1 MDIKN
6 YISQKNKCCVFN
18 LTKNDAILNE
28 LNLANYPNSDKYKE
42 SFENV
47 FSEKDLIIF
56 IIDSH
61 KVKNKTIFK
70 IANNL
75 NNVLVYTIDDKYTQD
90 NETQCKNIFFSY
102 GYKYQGK
109 CNDDTV
115 LVFLYDI
122 AEYKDNPDWLN
133 NKNWANPELW
143 EK

>member
-75 NNVLVYTIDDKYTQD
+75 NNVLVYIIDDKYTQD
-90 NETQCKNIFFSY
+90 NETQCKNIFISY
-102 GYKYQGK
+102 GYKYQ
-109 CNDDTV
+109 
-115 LVFLYDI
+115 
-122 AEYKDNPDWLN
+122 
-133 NKNWANPELW
+133 
-143 EK
+143 